1 MAKSMTYEERR
12 WTSDDG
18 LGLCTR
24 DYPAAGDEQRLPV
37 ATEASAASPGEST
50 ADEQREEER
59 QQKED
64 EDHEA
69 HATAGQ
75 C

>member
-1 MAKSMTYEERR
+1 
-12 WTSDDG
+12 
-18 LGLCTR
+18 
-24 DYPAAGDEQRLPV
+24 V

-50 ADEQREEER
+50 ADEHREEER
-59 QQKED
+59 QEKED

>member
-1 MAKSMTYEERR
+1 
-12 WTSDDG
+12 
-18 LGLCTR
+18 
-24 DYPAAGDEQRLPV
+24 V
-37 ATEASAASPGEST
+37 ATEGSAASPGEST

-59 QQKED
+59 QEKED

-69 HATAGQ
+69 HATPGQ